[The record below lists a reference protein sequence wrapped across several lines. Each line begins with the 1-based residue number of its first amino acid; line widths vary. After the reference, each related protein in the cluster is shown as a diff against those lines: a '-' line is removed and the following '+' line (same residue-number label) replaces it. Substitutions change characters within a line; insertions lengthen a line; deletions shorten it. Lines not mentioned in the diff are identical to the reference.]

1 MKEIPASKTREY
13 LKTEVASFQG
23 LYRYFD
29 KVMMPTLVEK
39 QVGRIILIDHS
50 GSGASVDGWFLAFLD
65 SVSAR
70 WGKEVFDAG
79 GDWRNSEPAKRAR
92 AYYDS
97 IPRFLINVVD
107 YDRRPDGPRPAI
119 PPESVVVLDTITVG
133 VSNEVNRLVGDKKAH
148 DRVTPDY
155 PPSKW
160 EIPIKD
166 SWASANE
173 QDYATLMK
181 NDIINWNKQNG
192 GLIGSPDPKTKL
204 PKKKKPS
211 TYEKFFSW
219 PVFLGKPSKKPSK

>member
-1 MKEIPASKTREY
+1 MKEIPASNTREY
-13 LKTEVASFQG
+13 RISIEGTYQG

-29 KVMMPTLVEK
+29 KVMMPTLVGKE
-39 QVGRIILIDHS
+39 VGRIIMIDHS
-50 GSGASVDGWFLAFLD
+50 GSGDSVDGWFLAFLD

-70 WGKEVFDAG
+70 WGRTEGDAG
-79 GDWRNSEPAKRAR
+79 GDWANSEPAKAAR
-92 AYYDS
+92 AYYES
-97 IPRFLINVVD
+97 IPRFLINIVD

-119 PPESVVVLDTITVG
+119 PPKYVDVLDTITVG
-133 VSNEVNRLVGDKKAH
+133 GSGEVNRLVGDKKAH

-155 PPSKW
+155 PPEKW
-160 EIPIKD
+160 NIPIKN

-173 QDYATLMK
+173 QSYATLMK

-211 TYEKFFSW
+211 TLQKFFNFPANSGRA
-219 PVFLGKPSKKPSK
+219 PK